1 MNLSLLENE
10 ALARDAADPLH
21 ALRAEFAIPRHSDDE
36 QVFLCGNSLGLMPH
50 AARAAVQAELDA
62 WARFAVCGHFQ
73 GERPWLHALDD
84 IVPALAAL
92 VGAQAEEVVAMNTLT
107 VNLHLLLATFFRP
120 QGRRCKLL
128 IEEGAFPSDW
138 QAVVSQLQW
147 HGLDPVEHLIEL
159 QPDLGDG
166 LFSMD
171 AIEAAIAAA
180 GDTLALVLWP
190 GVQFRTGQVFDPAR
204 IAAAA
209 HAVGA
214 VAGFDLAHAVG
225 NVPLA
230 LHASGADF
238 AVWCHY
244 KYVNAG
250 PGAIAGAFVHA
261 RHARSGLPRLA
272 GWWGHEEATRFAMA
286 SCFTPSPGAAGWQ
299 VSNPPILSLAPLR
312 ASLQLFARAGMPT
325 LRAKSI
331 ALTGWLAELIQ
342 TQLAD
347 TLAVL
352 TPASVEQRGCQL
364 SLRVRAGRVAG
375 RSLFEHL
382 LARGVV
388 GDWREPDVIRL
399 APVPLYNRYTDVL
412 RAVLE
417 IAQWRDAT

>member
-1 MNLSLLENE
+1 MNLTALESE

-21 ALRAEFAIPRHSDDE
+21 ALRAEFAIPRHGDDE

-62 WARFAVCGHFQ
+62 WAGRAVGGHFQ

-84 IVPALAAL
+84 IVPSLAAL
-92 VGAQAEEVVAMNTLT
+92 VGAQVEEVVAMNTLT

-128 IEEGAFPSDW
+128 IEEGAFPSDR

-147 HGLDPVEHLIEL
+147 HGLDPAQHLIEVR
-159 QPDLGDG
+159 PDLPDG

-171 AIEAAIAAA
+171 AIDAAIAQA
-180 GDTLALVLWP
+180 GDALALVLWP
-190 GVQFRTGQVFDPAR
+190 GVQYRTGQVFDTTR
-204 IAAAA
+204 IVAAAR
-209 HAVGA
+209 AVGA
-214 VAGFDLAHAVG
+214 AAGLDLAHAVG

-230 LHASGADF
+230 LHEGDADF

-286 SCFTPSPGAAGWQ
+286 PCFTPSPGAAGWQ

-312 ASLQLFARAGMPT
+312 ASLQLFERAGMPA

-342 TQLAD
+342 THLHE
-347 TLAVL
+347 TLHVL
-352 TPASVEQRGCQL
+352 TPAAPPQRGCQL
-364 SLRVRAGRVAG
+364 SLRVRAGRTAG
-375 RSLFEHL
+375 RSLFEYL
-382 LARGVV
+382 LAQGVV

-399 APVPLYNRYTDVL
+399 SPAPLYNRHIDAL
-412 RAVLE
+412 RAVLA
-417 IAQWRDAT
+417 IAQWRDAA